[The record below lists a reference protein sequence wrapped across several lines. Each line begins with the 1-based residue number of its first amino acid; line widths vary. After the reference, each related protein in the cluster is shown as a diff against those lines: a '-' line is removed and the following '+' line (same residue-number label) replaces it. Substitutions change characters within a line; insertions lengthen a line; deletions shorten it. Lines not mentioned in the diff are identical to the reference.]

1 LVISWEDR
9 EMDRT
14 LRSILWVLVGLV
26 VLSSMSTAW
35 FFLSKEKLYNE
46 YTNLEE
52 LFKNTL
58 ERLNT
63 EIAAA
68 NQEKTGLKSKLEAIE
83 ERFNALEATH
93 ASLKS
98 EHETAVSERE
108 DLKRDLASVK
118 KGKAFLEKRLR
129 EMESDM
135 FMANLLKEKVSLEVE
150 IGRLKSEISPKDQ
163 ELARLKA
170 ESVEKDMK
178 LAGLQ
183 DEKRAIEQK
192 LRDSEQVA
200 QILSSDFLKEKEL
213 SKEDKL
219 AFEKIA
225 TENSALKSRMR
236 EFESIAEEY
245 NGLLSEKEN
254 MKERIARLENDIE
267 YKNQEMDRFRL
278 ALQENAGKSSEMRAE
293 AYQSPGEVELPK
305 IVLNKEPQ
313 KIARLTTPALER
325 SGEDQG
331 TKGRVVTV
339 NKDHNFVVIDLGKQ
353 DGVEI
358 GARFNV
364 YRGGALLGLVEVIQ
378 ARDRIAAADIKDL
391 QEGMNIEI
399 NDIVVKR

>member
-1 LVISWEDR
+1 
-9 EMDRT
+9 MDKA

-26 VLSSMSTAW
+26 VLSSLSTAW

-58 ERLNT
+58 EKLNT
-63 EIAAA
+63 EITVA
-68 NQEKTGLKSKLEAIE
+68 NQEKTELKSKLQTIEA
-83 ERFNALEATH
+83 RFNALEASH

-98 EHETAVSERE
+98 EHDTAISEKD

-118 KGKAFLEKRLR
+118 KGKAFLEKRLK

-135 FMANLLKEKVSLEVE
+135 FVANLLKEKVGLEVE
-150 IGRLKSEISPKDQ
+150 IERLRSEITPKDQ
-163 ELARLKA
+163 ELSRLKA
-170 ESVEKDMK
+170 ESVEKDLK
-178 LAGLQ
+178 LANLEN
-183 DEKRAIEQK
+183 EKKFIEQK
-192 LRDSEQVA
+192 LKDSEQVA
-200 QILSSDFLKEKEL
+200 QILSNDFLKEKEAG
-213 SKEDKL
+213 KEDKMTS
-219 AFEKIA
+219 EKIA
-225 TENSALKSRMR
+225 MENSALKSKMR
-236 EFESIAEEY
+236 EFEGIAEEY
-245 NGLLSEKEN
+245 NGLLSEKET
-254 MKERIARLENDIE
+254 MKEKIAKLENDIE
-267 YKNQEMDRFRL
+267 YKNQEIGRFKV
-278 ALQENAGKSSEMRAE
+278 AFQENAGGSAEMRAE

-313 KIARLTTPALER
+313 KIARLTTPSLER
-325 SGEDQG
+325 SGENQG

-339 NKDHNFVVIDLGKQ
+339 NKDHNFVVIDIGKQ

-358 GARFNV
+358 GNRFNV
-364 YRGGALLGLVEVIQ
+364 YRGGAFLGSVEVIQ